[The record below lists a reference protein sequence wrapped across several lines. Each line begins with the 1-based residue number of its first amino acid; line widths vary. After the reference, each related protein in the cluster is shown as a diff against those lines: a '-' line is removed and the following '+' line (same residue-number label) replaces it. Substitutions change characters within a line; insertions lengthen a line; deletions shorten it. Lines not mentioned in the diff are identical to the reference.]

1 MGTAELAMGTNEGS
15 SFGARLRRL
24 REASGLS
31 QEELA
36 HRAGLTPNAVGTLER
51 GERRRPY
58 PNTIRALADAL
69 ELGGDDRAALI
80 ASVPARKRPSAKLGL
95 PTPPTPLIG
104 RARDV
109 RSVDHWFR
117 SQEARLV
124 TLTGPGGVGKT
135 RLAYEIAL
143 QLVEEFSDGVVLVD
157 LAPLDS
163 ADLVLPT
170 LGRSLGLRQ
179 TAPVREAL
187 RESLSSRRLLLLLD
201 NFEHVLDAARD
212 VAWLLEVCPELAIL
226 MTSRAPLRIR
236 GEHEYH
242 VVPLGVPDPGS
253 MPRAEDVARAP
264 AVQLF
269 LERVREAAPAF
280 SLNQKNSATVAAI
293 CWRLEGLPLAIELA
307 AAQMRFLG
315 PTSLLARLDTALQS
329 TGARDLPPRQ
339 KTMRATL
346 DWDHDL
352 LAEEERVAFRR
363 LGVFVGGF
371 TLESGEAVITDDALS
386 DESTVMHIGELVEKS
401 LLTVD
406 HQAASEAVR
415 YRMLE
420 PVRQYSLERLAQ
432 SGETHSVR
440 SRHADHFSELAEQGA
455 SGLKGADQ
463 LMWLELLG
471 EEYDNVRAALGYLLE
486 QGNTD
491 QAAQIGWNL
500 WLFWSLR
507 GHVAEDRRWME
518 SLLAREQATSGRGH
532 ARALWVLAMFSYMR
546 ADFDSMLAMLEEI
559 LAADE
564 DLDEETLNQALVLQ
578 GHGLAQ
584 RGDLDDAESV
594 LKRGLD
600 LAGLRG
606 DRWYIVHA
614 LHGLVHVATARSDFD
629 TAIPLVRDSLTIA
642 RDVGE
647 RWALAL
653 SLTIYSVIEL
663 TRGEDEHAETLLEEC
678 TSLSIT
684 LRDPFTTA
692 YSLTG
697 LAVIAGRRGD
707 GVRMAHLAG
716 AADALRESKALDI
729 GITIWRTLFDE
740 DVGSARER
748 MGPDEFDLAYAR
760 GRSMTPEELVGNEVP
775 IGT

>member
-1 MGTAELAMGTNEGS
+1 
-15 SFGARLRRL
+15 
-24 REASGLS
+24 
-31 QEELA
+31 
-36 HRAGLTPNAVGTLER
+36 
-51 GERRRPY
+51 
-58 PNTIRALADAL
+58 
-69 ELGGDDRAALI
+69 
-80 ASVPARKRPSAKLGL
+80 
-95 PTPPTPLIG
+95 
-104 RARDV
+104 
-109 RSVDHWFR
+109 
-117 SQEARLV
+117 
-124 TLTGPGGVGKT
+124 
-135 RLAYEIAL
+135 
-143 QLVEEFSDGVVLVD
+143 
-157 LAPLDS
+157 
-163 ADLVLPT
+163 
-170 LGRSLGLRQ
+170 
-179 TAPVREAL
+179 
-187 RESLSSRRLLLLLD
+187 
-201 NFEHVLDAARD
+201 
-212 VAWLLEVCPELAIL
+212 
-226 MTSRAPLRIR
+226 
-236 GEHEYH
+236 
-242 VVPLGVPDPGS
+242 
-253 MPRAEDVARAP
+253 
-264 AVQLF
+264 
-269 LERVREAAPAF
+269 
-280 SLNQKNSATVAAI
+280 
-293 CWRLEGLPLAIELA
+293 
-307 AAQMRFLG
+307 
-315 PTSLLARLDTALQS
+315 
-329 TGARDLPPRQ
+329 
-339 KTMRATL
+339 MRATL

-371 TLESGEAVITDDALS
+371 TLESAEAVITDDASS
-386 DESTVMHIGELVEKS
+386 DESTVMHIGQLVEKS

-406 HQAASEAVR
+406 HLPASEAVR

-432 SGETHSVR
+432 SGETDSVR
-440 SRHADHFSELAEQGA
+440 SRHADHFGELADHGA

-463 LMWLELLG
+463 LMWLELLD
-471 EEYDNVRAALGYLLE
+471 EEYDNVRAGLGYLLE
-486 QGNTD
+486 QGNTE

-507 GHVAEDRRWME
+507 GHVAEGRRWME
-518 SLLAREQATSGRGH
+518 SLLAREEATSGRGH

-584 RGDLDDAESV
+584 RGDLDDAEPV

-614 LHGLVHVATARSDFD
+614 LHGLVHVAMARSDFD

-642 RDVGE
+642 REIGE

-707 GVRMAHLAG
+707 AVRMAHLAG

-729 GITIWRTLFDE
+729 GITIWRALFDE
-740 DVGSARER
+740 DVGSTRER

-760 GRSMTPEELVGNEVP
+760 GRSMTPEELVGIEVP